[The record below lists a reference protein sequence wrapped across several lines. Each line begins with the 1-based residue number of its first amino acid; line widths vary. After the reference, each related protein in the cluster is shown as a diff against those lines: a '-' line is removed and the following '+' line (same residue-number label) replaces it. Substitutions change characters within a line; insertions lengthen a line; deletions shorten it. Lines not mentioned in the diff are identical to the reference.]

1 MKPTQLTKNENDL
14 IAMFRKLSA
23 VHQDDVLS
31 YTALIV
37 KLEQS
42 ESKLR
47 DGLKA
52 WDKSVENFKN
62 SQK

>member
-1 MKPTQLTKNENDL
+1 MKQAQLAKKENDL
-14 IAMFRKLSA
+14 IVMYRKLSA

-31 YTALIV
+31 YAALIV
-37 KLEQS
+37 KLEQA

-52 WDKSVENFKN
+52 WDKAVENFKN

>member
-1 MKPTQLTKNENDL
+1 MKPEQLTKKENDL
-14 IAMFRKLSA
+14 IVMYRKLSS

-37 KLEQS
+37 KLEQA

-47 DGLKA
+47 DGLKV
-52 WDKSVENFKN
+52 WDKAVENFKN
-62 SQK
+62 SPK

>member
-1 MKPTQLTKNENDL
+1 MKPTQLTNKENDL
-14 IAMFRKLSA
+14 IVMYRKLSA

-52 WDKSVENFKN
+52 WDKVVENLNN

>member
-1 MKPTQLTKNENDL
+1 MY
-14 IAMFRKLSA
+14 RKLSA

-37 KLEQS
+37 KLEQA

-47 DGLKA
+47 DGIKV
-52 WDKSVENFKN
+52 WDKAVENFKN
-62 SQK
+62 SPK

>member
-1 MKPTQLTKNENDL
+1 MKPAQLNKKENDL
-14 IAMFRKLSA
+14 IVMYRKLSS

-37 KLEQS
+37 KLELT

-47 DGLKA
+47 DGLTALDKA
-52 WDKSVENFKN
+52 VENFKN

>member
-1 MKPTQLTKNENDL
+1 MKPAQLTKNENDL

-37 KLEQS
+37 KLEQA

-47 DGLKA
+47 DGLTA
-52 WDKSVENFKN
+52 WDKAVENFKN

>member
-1 MKPTQLTKNENDL
+1 MKPTQLNKKESDL
-14 IAMFRKLSA
+14 IVMYRKLSA

-37 KLEQS
+37 KLEQA
-42 ESKLR
+42 ESKLS
-47 DGLKA
+47 DCLKA
-52 WDKSVENFKN
+52 WDKAVENFKN

>member
-1 MKPTQLTKNENDL
+1 MKATQLTKKENDL
-14 IAMFRKLSA
+14 IVMYRKLSA
-23 VHQDDVLS
+23 VHQDAVLS

-37 KLEQS
+37 KLEQA

-47 DGLKA
+47 DGLTA
-52 WDKSVENFKN
+52 WDKAVENSQN

>member
-14 IAMFRKLSA
+14 IAMYRKLSA
-23 VHQDDVLS
+23 VHRDDVLS

-37 KLEQS
+37 KLEQAD
-42 ESKLR
+42 SKLR

-52 WDKSVENFKN
+52 WDKAVENFKN
-62 SQK
+62 SPK

>member
-1 MKPTQLTKNENDL
+1 MY
-14 IAMFRKLSA
+14 RKLSA

-37 KLEQS
+37 KLEQA

-47 DGLKA
+47 DGLTAWNKA
-52 WDKSVENFKN
+52 VENSQN
-62 SQK
+62 S

>member
-23 VHQDDVLS
+23 VHQDNVLS

-37 KLEQS
+37 KLEQA
-42 ESKLR
+42 ESKLS

-52 WDKSVENFKN
+52 WDKAVENFKN

>member
-1 MKPTQLTKNENDL
+1 MKPAQLTKKENDL
-14 IAMFRKLSA
+14 MVMYRKLSA

-37 KLEQS
+37 KLEQT
-42 ESKLR
+42 ESKLS

-52 WDKSVENFKN
+52 WDKAVENFKN

>member
-1 MKPTQLTKNENDL
+1 MKPEQLTKKENDL
-14 IAMFRKLSA
+14 IVMYRKLSA

-37 KLEQS
+37 KLEQA

-47 DGLKA
+47 DGLKV
-52 WDKSVENFKN
+52 WDKAVDNFKN
-62 SQK
+62 SPK

>member
-1 MKPTQLTKNENDL
+1 MKPEQLTKKENDL
-14 IAMFRKLSA
+14 IVMYRKLSA

-37 KLEQS
+37 KLGQA

-52 WDKSVENFKN
+52 WDKAVENSQN

>member
-1 MKPTQLTKNENDL
+1 MY
-14 IAMFRKLSA
+14 RKLSA

-37 KLEQS
+37 KLEQA

-47 DGLKA
+47 DGLKE
-52 WDKSVENFKN
+52 WDKAVENFKN

>member
-1 MKPTQLTKNENDL
+1 MKATQLTKKENDL
-14 IAMFRKLSA
+14 IVMYRKLSA

-37 KLEQS
+37 KLEQA

-47 DGLKA
+47 DGLTAWNKA
-52 WDKSVENFKN
+52 VENSQN
-62 SQK
+62 SPK

>member
-37 KLEQS
+37 KLEQA
-42 ESKLR
+42 ESKLS

-52 WDKSVENFKN
+52 WDKAVENFKN
-62 SQK
+62 SPK

>member
-1 MKPTQLTKNENDL
+1 MKPAQLTKKENDL
-14 IAMFRKLSA
+14 MVMYRKLSA

-37 KLEQS
+37 KLEQAG
-42 ESKLR
+42 SKLK

-52 WDKSVENFKN
+52 WDKAVENFKN

>member
-1 MKPTQLTKNENDL
+1 MC
-14 IAMFRKLSA
+14 RKLSA

-37 KLEQS
+37 KLEQA

-52 WDKSVENFKN
+52 WDKAVENFKN

>member
-14 IAMFRKLSA
+14 IAMYRKLSA

-37 KLEQS
+37 KLEQA
-42 ESKLR
+42 ESKLS

-52 WDKSVENFKN
+52 WDKAVENFKN

>member
-1 MKPTQLTKNENDL
+1 MY
-14 IAMFRKLSA
+14 RKLSA

-37 KLEQS
+37 KLEQA
-42 ESKLR
+42 ESKLS

-52 WDKSVENFKN
+52 WDKAVENSQN
-62 SQK
+62 SPK

>member
-1 MKPTQLTKNENDL
+1 MKATQLTKKESDL
-14 IAMFRKLSA
+14 IVMYRKLSA

-31 YTALIV
+31 YAALIV
-37 KLEQS
+37 KLEQA
-42 ESKLR
+42 ESKLS

-52 WDKSVENFKN
+52 WDKAVENFKN

>member
-1 MKPTQLTKNENDL
+1 LKQAQLTKNENDL
-14 IAMFRKLSA
+14 ISMFRKLSS

-31 YTALIV
+31 YTALTV
-37 KLEQS
+37 KLEQA

-47 DGLKA
+47 DGLTA
-52 WDKSVENFKN
+52 WDKAVENSKN

>member
-1 MKPTQLTKNENDL
+1 MKATQLTKKEDDL
-14 IAMFRKLSA
+14 IVMYRKLSS

-37 KLEQS
+37 KLEQA

-47 DGLKA
+47 DGLTA
-52 WDKSVENFKN
+52 WDKAVEN
-62 SQK
+62 SQNN

>member
-1 MKPTQLTKNENDL
+1 MKPTQLTKKENDL
-14 IAMFRKLSA
+14 IAMYRKLSA

-37 KLEQS
+37 KLEQA

-47 DGLKA
+47 DGLTAWNKA
-52 WDKSVENFKN
+52 VENSQN
-62 SQK
+62 S

>member
-1 MKPTQLTKNENDL
+1 MKPEQLTKKENDL
-14 IAMFRKLSA
+14 IVMYRKLSA

-37 KLEQS
+37 KLEQA

-47 DGLKA
+47 DGLKV
-52 WDKSVENFKN
+52 WDKAVENFIN
-62 SQK
+62 SPK